1 MLSTLPS
8 RHHVL
13 VARGASA
20 GTIAGASVGA
30 AAAVILMLICSLP
43 FLLKCRRKR
52 RLRKR
57 QDEDALRPGM
67 AMPGTRPSSQVF
79 PPHVNRLSHM
89 SQSRLASATATLSD
103 HDSQTGKEY
112 GPDGIT
118 YHRSAAPSPA
128 LVGKTL
134 RACSPAPSVGIAASS
149 ASLAAASRKDS
160 PALAHGPFPPPIDK
174 ETMSRAPTF
183 GTLTTEPEP
192 LSRSATDSQH
202 GSQSPTFGDAFRKFH
217 DKVFHRDSTRSS
229 GSDSRKT
236 GNRSPDVD
244 LDEVDH
250 TQTEASISYRHDKPV
265 MGGLAEEYYLGG
277 PLSPPEEPP
286 ISALEN
292 SQFLHLIAMQGAA
305 LAGVAAP
312 RTQVGSQQQNHLG
325 SPFNPSAAPLSPT
338 SPFLKEED
346 LSSEEG
352 GKDSFEAKSDTLSP
366 PPRGL
371 PSSSPKRFEPPP
383 SPSHPAPGTVNPM
396 DMMKPT
402 TAAEQAAWVDT
413 ELWKLENSPSPQVE
427 KLPSPQPEPSLFQA
441 DPSPPSQP
449 QPFSVPLD
457 PSQQPQSQPQQQ
469 QQESPPSQP
478 QASSATDRPQFQAV
492 VRHPTQMDL
501 SVGGQPVPQ
510 HEEQIITDISDASS
524 PGPGFDQ
531 YAYGPSPSDHTSPE
545 TRLTESAYT
554 GSPSPRSSM
563 NSNRPISSYGGTG
576 KLFWA
581 PLRPL
586 PIWLMHVAE
595 HLGTS
600 PGDHSRPPSQGD
612 GSPKPTSFACEIC
625 GSKFDQV
632 HKLKYVPS
640 SAFSSSS
647 PFNGLGF
654 LVCGMLSLRE
664 YQIPHTI
671 VMPHLS

>member
-1 MLSTLPS
+1 MLSTLPP

-13 VARGASA
+13 EARGASA
-20 GTIAGASVGA
+20 GTVAGATVGA
-30 AAAVILMLICSLP
+30 AVAVILMLICSLP

-52 RLRKR
+52 RLQKR
-57 QDEDALRPGM
+57 QEEDVLRPDM
-67 AMPGTRPSSQVF
+67 TMTDTRPSSQVF
-79 PPHVNRLSHM
+79 PPHANRLSHM
-89 SQSRLASATATLSD
+89 SQSRLASAAATLSD

-134 RACSPAPSVGIAASS
+134 RVCSPAPSV
-149 ASLAAASRKDS
+149 SLAAASRKDS
-160 PALAHGPFPPPIDK
+160 PALAQGPFSPPIEK

-202 GSQSPTFGDAFRKFH
+202 GSHSPTFGDAFRKFQ

-229 GSDSRKT
+229 GSESRKT

-244 LDEVDH
+244 LDELEH
-250 TQTEASISYRHDKPV
+250 TQTEVSISYRDDKPV

-286 ISALEN
+286 IPTPGN
-292 SQFLHLIAMQGAA
+292 PQFLHLIAMQGAT

-312 RTQVGSQQQNHLG
+312 HTQPHQQQNHLG
-325 SPFNPSAAPLSPT
+325 SPFNPTAVPLSPT
-338 SPFLKEED
+338 SPFVKEED
-346 LSSEEG
+346 LSSEEE
-352 GKDSFEAKSDTLSP
+352 GKESYEAKSDTLSP
-366 PPRGL
+366 PPTSTRGL

-402 TAAEQAAWVDT
+402 TAAEQAAWVHT

-441 DPSPPSQP
+441 DSSPSPQP
-449 QPFSVPLD
+449 QPSVPSVPLQ
-457 PSQQPQSQPQQQ
+457 QQPPPQQ
-469 QQESPPSQP
+469 EPSPAPE
-478 QASSATDRPQFQAV
+478 RPQFQAV

-501 SVGGQPVPQ
+501 SIGGQPVPQ
-510 HEEQIITDISDASS
+510 LEEQIITDISDASS
-524 PGPGFDQ
+524 PGPGYDQ
-531 YAYGPSPSDHTSPE
+531 YAYGPSPSEHTSPD

-576 KLFWA
+576 RPFWG
-581 PLRPL
+581 RR
-586 PIWLMHVAE
+586 HV
-595 HLGTS
+595 LCTS
-600 PGDHSRPPSQGD
+600 G
-612 GSPKPTSFACEIC
+612 
-625 GSKFDQV
+625 
-632 HKLKYVPS
+632 
-640 SAFSSSS
+640 
-647 PFNGLGF
+647 
-654 LVCGMLSLRE
+654 
-664 YQIPHTI
+664 
-671 VMPHLS
+671 

>member
-1 MLSTLPS
+1 MLSSLPP

-13 VARGASA
+13 VARDASA
-20 GTIAGASVGA
+20 GTIAGASIGA

-57 QDEDALRPGM
+57 QEEDALRPDM

-89 SQSRLASATATLSD
+89 SQSRLASAAATLSD

-128 LVGKTL
+128 LVGRTL
-134 RACSPAPSVGIAASS
+134 RACSPAPSLGIAASS

-160 PALAHGPFPPPIDK
+160 PAIAHGPFSPPMDK
-174 ETMSRAPTF
+174 ETMSRSPTF

-202 GSQSPTFGDAFRKFH
+202 GSQSPTFGGAFRKFH

-229 GSDSRKT
+229 GSESRKT

-244 LDEVDH
+244 LDELEH
-250 TQTEASISYRHDKPV
+250 TQTDASLSYRNDKPV

-277 PLSPPEEPP
+277 PLSPPEEQP
-286 ISALEN
+286 ISAPEN
-292 SQFLHLIAMQGAA
+292 SPFLHLIAMQGAA

-312 RTQVGSQQQNHLG
+312 HSQPHLGHQQQNHLG
-325 SPFNPSAAPLSPT
+325 SPFNPTAAPLSPT

-352 GKDSFEAKSDTLSP
+352 GQGQYEKSGTLSP

-413 ELWKLENSPSPQVE
+413 ELWKLENSPSPQMD

-441 DPSPPSQP
+441 DPSPPTQAQP
-449 QPFSVPLD
+449 SVHSIL
-457 PSQQPQSQPQQQ
+457 SQQLPPPQQQ
-469 QQESPPSQP
+469 QQQQQQPPPPPSQQEP
-478 QASSATDRPQFQAV
+478 SPAPELPQFQAV

-501 SVGGQPVPQ
+501 SVSGQPVPQ
-510 HEEQIITDISDASS
+510 HEEQVITDISDSSS

-545 TRLTESAYT
+545 TRLTESAFT

-581 PLRPL
+581 PFASVAHLADTRGRISRNFCWRPL
-586 PIWLMHVAE
+586 AAIIARRWVTE
-595 HLGTS
+595 TY
-600 PGDHSRPPSQGD
+600 
-612 GSPKPTSFACEIC
+612 I
-625 GSKFDQV
+625 
-632 HKLKYVPS
+632 
-640 SAFSSSS
+640 
-647 PFNGLGF
+647 
-654 LVCGMLSLRE
+654 LRLRDLRK
-664 YQIPHTI
+664 QI
-671 VMPHLS
+671 